1 MANSVQ
7 EEQAISDGTFVNET
21 FVNMELMEIKRYS
34 GFFQDGGPK
43 AILEHYEKTNFIH
56 NGEPPKGSKVGVSYR
71 GYNDAQW
78 VFAWHV
84 PQPNKLTVIQ
94 PNKVLGKFFL
104 AGEKIEWDDI
114 EKELD
119 ESNSNEIS
127 DPYFRATI
135 TPHGSK
141 AQLDVKFLN
150 VPH

>member
-1 MANSVQ
+1 MASEQ
-7 EEQAISDGTFVNET
+7 EQARTHGSFMNET
-21 FVNMELMEIKRYS
+21 FVKMELMEIKRYS

-43 AILEHYEKTNFIH
+43 AILEHYENTEFIH
-56 NGEPPKGSKVGVSYR
+56 DGEPPKGSKVGVAYR
-71 GYNDAQW
+71 GYSDGQW
-78 VFAWHV
+78 VVAWHV
-84 PQPNKLTVIQ
+84 PQPDKVPVIK
-94 PNKVLGKFFL
+94 PNKVIGKFFL
-104 AGEKIEWDDI
+104 AGEEIDWVNI

-119 ESNSNEIS
+119 ESNSTEIS